1 MFCLKAEGDEIGV
14 RVIKFMWIWWETLA
28 EKAQKTS
35 VYSQKNQILSCS
47 GVRSTICWW
56 MFN

>member
-14 RVIKFMWIWWETLA
+14 RVMKFMWIWWETLA
-28 EKAQKTS
+28 EKVQKTS